1 MWGIKVIVPNKLH
14 GRVLKELHTGHTETV
29 RMKALARSPVWW
41 PGMEQQRRW
50 YGNVSLVR
58 ICEHQQFSIHGLGQ
72 HVHGNACILTLP
84 AHFLV
89 SHSYSLEMA
98 QGDSYDENH
107 C

>member
-1 MWGIKVIVPNKLH
+1 MVARYRATEEMVWKCESSQNMPAPTALH
-14 GRVLKELHTGHTETV
+14 PCT
-29 RMKALARSPVWW
+29 W
-41 PGMEQQRRW
+41 PTRPW
-50 YGNVSLVR
+50 
-58 ICEHQQFSIHGLGQ
+58 H
-72 HVHGNACILTLP
+72 ACILTLP